1 MHVSY
6 GPNHLQ
12 CKFQH
17 RNNLKASIYI
27 EDHKHTKRENSRW
40 LAVGELF
47 LLSFTSTTQNLRCGV
62 RAFVPFTL
70 LTGTSINYS
79 TPIPKFEPLILSYNV
94 DVC

>member
-40 LAVGELF
+40 LAVGEFFFALVYIDNTEPT
-47 LLSFTSTTQNLRCGV
+47 LWCAGV
-62 RAFVPFTL
+62 RAIHSPDRDK
-70 LTGTSINYS
+70 Y
-79 TPIPKFEPLILSYNV
+79 
-94 DVC
+94 